1 MPFVHLGLGTNLGD
15 KEANLNAAIAKL
27 SKLEAVIKQSSFYN
41 SIPWGFESGNHFLN
55 AVVLIETTLSP
66 LDLLAQTQQI
76 ESELGRTTK
85 SVGTYSDRIIDI
97 DILLYDKLIVN
108 TQELK
113 IPHPLIAERDFV
125 LIPMLEI
132 SPNASNPITG
142 ETYKNF
148 R

>member
-27 SKLEAVIKQSSFYN
+27 SKLGAVIKQSSFHN

-55 AVVLIETTLSP
+55 AVVLIESTLSP

-76 ESELGRTTK
+76 ESELGRTSK
-85 SVGTYSDRIIDI
+85 SINGYSDRIIDI
-97 DILLYDKLIVN
+97 DILLYDDQIIN
-108 TQELK
+108 APELK
-113 IPHPLIAERDFV
+113 IPHPLITERDFV
-125 LIPMLEI
+125 LIPLLEI
-132 SPNASNPITG
+132 SPDVINPITG

>member
-1 MPFVHLGLGTNLGD
+1 MPFVHLGLGTNLGN
-15 KEANLNAAIAKL
+15 KEANLNAAIANL
-27 SKLEAVIKQSSFYN
+27 SNLGAVIKQSSFHN
-41 SIPWGFESGNHFLN
+41 SIPWGFESENHFLN
-55 AVVLIETTLSP
+55 AVVLLETKLSP
-66 LDLLAQTQQI
+66 LDLLTQTQQI

-97 DILLYDKLIVN
+97 DIMLYEELVMN
-108 TQELK
+108 TPELK

-132 SPNASNPITG
+132 SPDIINPITG